1 MGDLTYFN
9 KYNQQNIQTKNY
21 EHLLGM
27 AEMALS
33 DGKIDQNEAETLH
46 CTPSAPCGPISLIA

>member
-33 DGKIDQNEAETLH
+33 DGKI